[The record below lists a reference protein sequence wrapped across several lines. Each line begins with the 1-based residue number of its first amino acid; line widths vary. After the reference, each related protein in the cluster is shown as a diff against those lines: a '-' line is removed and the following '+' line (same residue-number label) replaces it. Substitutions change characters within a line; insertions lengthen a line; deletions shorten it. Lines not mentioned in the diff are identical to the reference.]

1 MNDLY
6 DLARN
11 VGPQLPSLLTL
22 LICMV
27 VVLTRWRRHPKV
39 SLVATLGLF
48 LIVLHTLL
56 FAAAD
61 VWLPRLFLDKGSLEP
76 DRFYAILGLTASL
89 TLAIAF
95 AVLLIAIFMDRKA
108 GEREL

>member
-48 LIVLHTLL
+48 LIVLHTLF

-76 DRFYAILGLTASL
+76 DRFYAIFGLTASL

-95 AVLLIAIFMDRKA
+95 AVLLTAIFMDRKA

>member
-11 VGPQLPSLLTL
+11 IGPQLPSLLTL

-27 VVLTRWRRHPKV
+27 VVLARWKRHPKV
-39 SLVATLGLF
+39 SLVATLGLL
-48 LIVLHTLL
+48 LIVLHTLF

-61 VWLPRLFLDKGSLEP
+61 VWLPRLFLDKGSLGP
-76 DRFYAILGLTASL
+76 DRFYAIFGIIASL

-95 AVLLIAIFMDRKA
+95 AVLLIAIFMDREPV
-108 GEREL
+108 GREL